1 MKVILCEKPQQ
12 MKSYSEAFQS
22 AKREST
28 HITVKDKEI
37 FGDEEVVM
45 ISALGHVVEL
55 CNPDEYKEEWKNW
68 SMDQLPII
76 PEEFKMKVSKDKKV
90 DFSKC
95 ETMAT
100 KSR

>member
-76 PEEFKMKVSKDKKV
+76 PEEFKMKVSKDKKSI
-90 DFSKC
+90 FQNAKQWL
-95 ETMAT
+95 
-100 KSR
+100 